1 MRKFLFRCEKLIYRD
16 GIDLSQRNK
25 NKNQNQESEI
35 IFFTQLLNKS
45 SYFAFLVE
53 KDILRNTWNKHK
65 FSSLYV
71 KIL

>member
-1 MRKFLFRCEKLIYRD
+1 M
-16 GIDLSQRNK
+16 SQRNK
-25 NKNQNQESEI
+25 NKKQNQESQI
-35 IFFTQLLNKS
+35 IFFTQPLNKS

-53 KDILRNTWNKHK
+53 KAILRNTWNKHK